1 MEDGKIL
8 VVEDQD
14 AMRESLVIA
23 FKDEGY
29 QVEGVAS
36 GEEAIQRL
44 NSNNVYDLV
53 VTDLKM
59 KKVDGLEVLK
69 AVKNVN
75 SSTEVVL
82 ITAYGTIG
90 TAVQAIRDGAYD
102 YVTKPFR
109 HQEILKAAKKAIEK
123 KMLKD
128 RVRYLEGEIR
138 DKYKFEGIV
147 GNSNAMLEVLKITS
161 HVCRTESTVL
171 VTGESGTGKE
181 LIARAVHYNSPRKDS
196 PFVVINCGALPEN
209 LQESELFGHVKGAFT
224 GAIRDKMGLFQ
235 EAQKG
240 TVLLDEIGETLPSTQ
255 VKLLRFL
262 QDGEIRPVGGNKS
275 IFVDTR
281 IIAATNEN
289 LEKAVESGKFR
300 KDLFYRIN
308 VIRIHIPPLRERRED
323 IPLLVEYFLEKILE
337 KFKKGKR
344 VFSEEAMYAF
354 MNYDWP
360 GNIRELQNMIERAV
374 ALSKSEIINVDELP
388 LPVPVEEFAALSR
401 NPLDDERKKSFIVT
415 TLAEQ
420 EKNAIIEALNKYGG
434 NQTKVSQV
442 LGISTTTLWRKIKKY
457 RIKSQ
462 HEISDNIDN

>member
-82 ITAYGTIG
+82 ITAYGTIS

-109 HQEILKAAKKAIEK
+109 HQEILKVAKKAFEK
-123 KMLKD
+123 KRLKD

-147 GNSNAMLEVLKITS
+147 GNSNAILEVLKITS

-181 LIARAVHYNSPRKDS
+181 LIARAIHYNSPRKDGQ
-196 PFVVINCGALPEN
+196 FVVINCGALPEN

-224 GAIRDKMGLFQ
+224 GAIRDKIGLFQ
-235 EAQKG
+235 QAQKG

-262 QDGEIRPVGGNKS
+262 QDGEIRPVGGNKA
-275 IFVDTR
+275 IYVDTR

-289 LEKAVESGKFR
+289 LEKAVESGRFR

-344 VFSEEAMYAF
+344 VFSEEALYAF

-360 GNIRELQNMIERAV
+360 GNIRELQNIIERAV

>member
-1 MEDGKIL
+1 M
-8 VVEDQD
+8 
-14 AMRESLVIA
+14 A
-23 FKDEGY
+23 
-29 QVEGVAS
+29 
-36 GEEAIQRL
+36 
-44 NSNNVYDLV
+44 
-53 VTDLKM
+53 
-59 KKVDGLEVLK
+59 LELLK

-123 KMLKD
+123 KTLKD

-181 LIARAVHYNSPRKDS
+181 LIARAVHYNSPRKDG

-289 LEKAVESGKFR
+289 LEKAVELGRFR

-401 NPLDDERKKSFIVT
+401 NPLDDEGKKSFIVT

>member
-181 LIARAVHYNSPRKDS
+181 LIARAVHYNSPRKDG

>member
-23 FKDEGY
+23 FRDEGY

-44 NSNNVYDLV
+44 GNNVYDLV

-82 ITAYGTIG
+82 ITAYGTIS

-109 HQEILKAAKKAIEK
+109 HQEILKVAKKAFEK

-138 DKYKFEGIV
+138 DKYRFEGIV

-181 LIARAVHYNSPRKDS
+181 LIARAIHYNSPRKDGL
-196 PFVVINCGALPEN
+196 FVVINCGALPEN

-235 EAQKG
+235 QAQKG
-240 TVLLDEIGETLPSTQ
+240 TILLDEIGETLPSTQ

-262 QDGEIRPVGGNKS
+262 QDGEIRPVGGNKA
-275 IFVDTR
+275 IYVDTR

>member
-23 FKDEGY
+23 FRDEGY
-29 QVEGVAS
+29 QVEGVSS
-36 GEEAIQRL
+36 GEEAIQKL
-44 NSNNVYDLV
+44 CDNNIYDLV

-69 AVKNVN
+69 AAKTGNP
-75 SSTEVVL
+75 STEVVL
-82 ITAYGTIG
+82 ITAYGTIS

-109 HQEILKAAKKAIEK
+109 HQEILKVAKKAIEK
-123 KMLKD
+123 KCLKD

-138 DKYKFEGIV
+138 EKYKFEGIV
-147 GNSNAMLEVLKITS
+147 GNSTAMLEVLKVTS

-181 LIARAVHYNSPRKDS
+181 LIARAIHYNSPRKEG

-209 LQESELFGHVKGAFT
+209 LQESELFGHVRGAFT
-224 GAIRDKMGLFQ
+224 GAIRDKVGLFQ
-235 EAQKG
+235 QAQKG
-240 TVLLDEIGETLPSTQ
+240 TILLDEIGETSLSTQ

-262 QDGEIRPVGGNKS
+262 QDGEIRPVGANKA
-275 IFVDTR
+275 IYVDVRT
-281 IIAATNEN
+281 IAATNEN
-289 LEKAVESGKFR
+289 LEKAVESGRFR

-308 VIRIHIPPLRERRED
+308 VIRIHLPPLRERRED
-323 IPLLVEYFLEKILE
+323 IPLLVEYFLEKVME
-337 KFKKGKR
+337 KLQKGKR
-344 VFSEEAMYAF
+344 AFSKEAMHAL

-360 GNIRELQNMIERAV
+360 GNIRELQNIIERAV
-374 ALSKSEIINVDELP
+374 ALSKNEIIEVNEL
-388 LPVPVEEFAALSR
+388 LIPVEGFTAAVI
-401 NPLDDERKKSFIVT
+401 NPFEDEKRKSFIVT

-420 EKNAIIEALNKYGG
+420 EKNAIIDALNKYDG
-434 NQTKVSQV
+434 NQTKVAQI
-442 LGISTTTLWRKIKKY
+442 LGISTTTLWRKIKRYK
-457 RIKSQ
+457 IKPQ
-462 HEISDNIDN
+462 HEIPDDINE

>member
-23 FKDEGY
+23 FRDEGY

-36 GEEAIQRL
+36 GEDAIQRL
-44 NSNNVYDLV
+44 GNNVYDLV

-82 ITAYGTIG
+82 ITAYGTIS

-109 HQEILKAAKKAIEK
+109 HQEILKVAKKAFEK

-138 DKYKFEGIV
+138 DKYRFEGIV

-181 LIARAVHYNSPRKDS
+181 LIARAVHYNSPRKDG

-235 EAQKG
+235 QAQKG
-240 TVLLDEIGETLPSTQ
+240 TILLDEIGETLPSTQ

-262 QDGEIRPVGGNKS
+262 QDGEIRPVGGNKA
-275 IFVDTR
+275 IYVDTR

-337 KFKKGKR
+337 KYKKGKR
-344 VFSEEAMYAF
+344 VFSEEALYAF

-360 GNIRELQNMIERAV
+360 GNIRELQNIIERAV
-374 ALSKSEIINVDELP
+374 ALSKSEIINADELP

>member
-44 NSNNVYDLV
+44 NNNVYDLV

-59 KKVDGLEVLK
+59 KKVEGLEVLK
-69 AVKNVN
+69 AVKAANP
-75 SSTEVVL
+75 STEVVL
-82 ITAYGTIG
+82 ITAYGTIS

-109 HQEILKAAKKAIEK
+109 HQEILKVAKKAIEK
-123 KMLKD
+123 KSLKD

-181 LIARAVHYNSPRKDS
+181 LIARAIHYNSPRKDS

-235 EAQKG
+235 QAQKG
-240 TVLLDEIGETLPSTQ
+240 TILLDEIGETLPSTQ

-262 QDGEIRPVGGNKS
+262 QDGEIRPVGGNKA
-275 IFVDTR
+275 IHVDTR

-289 LEKAVESGKFR
+289 LEKAVESGRFR

-308 VIRIHIPPLRERRED
+308 VIRIHIPPLRDRRED

-354 MNYDWP
+354 MNYEWP
-360 GNIRELQNMIERAV
+360 GNIRELQNIIERAV

-388 LPVPVEEFAALSR
+388 LPVEEFAALSR
-401 NPLDDERKKSFIVT
+401 NLVDDERKKSFIVT

-462 HEISDNIDN
+462 REISDNIDN